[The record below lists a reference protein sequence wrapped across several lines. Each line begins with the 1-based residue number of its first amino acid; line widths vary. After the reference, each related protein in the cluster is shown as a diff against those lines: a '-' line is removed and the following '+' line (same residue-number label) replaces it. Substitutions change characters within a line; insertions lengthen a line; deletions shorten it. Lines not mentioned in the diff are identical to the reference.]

1 MTGLAISPLILNFS
15 KHYENYKPVDKY
27 DPSSE
32 TLGDFMK
39 WYFEKGLNC
48 IFHVNP
54 DISDISDSNKCHY
67 SFYYMTGYVLS
78 LFMLQITLTYLM
90 QMKKARNLR
99 TIFALMV
106 PITFGAFMLGGL
118 TNPIIKIDD
127 NDPLNIVSTHTS
139 INLSRNIL
147 SYTCV
152 SDCSYCF
159 DYWRF
164 YV

>member
-15 KHYENYKPVDKY
+15 KHYENYKPVDMY
-27 DPSSE
+27 DPSQE
-32 TLGDFMK
+32 TLGDFMR

-54 DISDISDSNKCHY
+54 NISDITAKDKCHY
-67 SFYYMTGYVLS
+67 SFYYMMGYVLS

-118 TNPIIKIDD
+118 TNPNIKIDD
-127 NDPLNIVSTHTS
+127 FDPLNIVSNLLC
-139 INLSRNIL
+139 INES
-147 SYTCV
+147 
-152 SDCSYCF
+152 
-159 DYWRF
+159 
-164 YV
+164 

>member
-1 MTGLAISPLILNFS
+1 
-15 KHYENYKPVDKY
+15 
-27 DPSSE
+27 
-32 TLGDFMK
+32 MK

-54 DISDISDSNKCHY
+54 DLSDISNSNKCHY

-118 TNPIIKIDD
+118 TNPIIKIND
-127 NDPLNIVSTHTS
+127 NDPLNIVSTLTC
-139 INLSRNIL
+139 INQSRNIFVL
-147 SYTCV
+147 YIYFRWLLLFRLLAFSCIIGL
-152 SDCSYCF
+152 
-159 DYWRF
+159 RNGLNGHQ
-164 YV
+164 